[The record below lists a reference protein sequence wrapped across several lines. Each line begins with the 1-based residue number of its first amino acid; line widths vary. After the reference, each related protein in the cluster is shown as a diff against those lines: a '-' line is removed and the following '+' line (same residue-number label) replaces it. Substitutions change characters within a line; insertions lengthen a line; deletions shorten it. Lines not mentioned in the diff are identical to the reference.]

1 MKKSRTVRPT
11 AGVESPTTRRLP
23 LVELLIDTEAEL
35 FDLAVRSGLQVLDA
49 MLEEDRTAICGPRY
63 AHQADRTA
71 SRAGTVA
78 STVVLG
84 GRKVSIRRPRV
95 RSGRQEVPLPTFQ
108 TMAQTDPLRRRTVEQ
123 LLVGVSTRGHARS
136 LEPLPADIPSRSVSK
151 SAVSRRF
158 VAKTA
163 SQLAAWQATPLDDL
177 DLAGLLLDGVH
188 IGEHSWSSRWGLAS
202 TAQSTPSGS
211 GGFDGERDRLSE
223 PARQPPESWPA
234 HRSEHPRDA
243 RWVEGAAGGGHGG
256 VRSCRAG
263 AALPNPQD
271 PQHPRPSAGA
281 SAALGLATLKRAYQS
296 EDVKTATRLLRHLA
310 RRLDQEHPCAAA
322 SVREGLE
329 ETLTVL
335 TLGLSP
341 RLQRSLATTNAVES
355 LISRTRH
362 VKRNVKRWR
371 GGQMMLRWVAAGVL
385 EAAKGFRRLKGHAD
399 MPQLV
404 AALRAR
410 DQRLGLGDATEVEQV
425 A

>member
-23 LVELLIDTEAEL
+23 LVELLINTEAEL

-63 AHQADRTA
+63 AHQAERTA

-123 LLVGVSTRGHARS
+123 LLVGVSTRGYARS

-151 SAVSRRF
+151 SAVSRGF

-163 SQLAAWQATPLDDL
+163 SQLAAWQATPLDEL
-177 DLAGLLLDGVH
+177 DLAGLLLDVVH
-188 IGEHSWSSRWGLAS
+188 IGEHCVVVALGIGVDGTKHALGLWEGS
-202 TAQSTPSGS
+202 TENSTPCQSLLANLQSRGLRTDRSILVMLDGS
-211 GGFDGERDRLSE
+211 EALR
-223 PARQPPESWPA
+223 
-234 HRSEHPRDA
+234 
-243 RWVEGAAGGGHGG
+243 AAVTAEFG
-256 VRSCRAG
+256 R
-263 AALPNPQD
+263 AALVQRCQIHKTRNILDHLPERQ
-271 PQHPRPSAGA
+271 RPWV
-281 SAALGLATLKRAYQS
+281 LATLKRAYQS

-322 SVREGLE
+322 SLREGLAE
-329 ETLTVL
+329 LFTV
-335 TLGLSP
+335 
-341 RLQRSLATTNAVES
+341 N
-355 LISRTRH
+355 
-362 VKRNVKRWR
+362 
-371 GGQMMLRWVAAGVL
+371 
-385 EAAKGFRRLKGHAD
+385 
-399 MPQLV
+399 
-404 AALRAR
+404 
-410 DQRLGLGDATEVEQV
+410 RLGLPQSLRRCLTTTNIIDSSHAGVRQHTDRVSRWRNEEMAVRWAAVTFRETEKHYRRITGYEHLWMLKAHLDEEKDGVLAGMQKV
-425 A
+425 G

>member
-71 SRAGTVA
+71 SRAGPVA

-123 LLVGVSTRGHARS
+123 LLVGVSTRGYARS

-163 SQLAAWQATPLDDL
+163 SQLAAWQATPLDEL
-177 DLAGLLLDGVH
+177 DLVGLLLDGVH
-188 IGEHSWSSRWGLAS
+188 IGEHCVVVALGI
-202 TAQSTPSGS
+202 GV
-211 GGFDGERDRLSE
+211 DGTK
-223 PARQPPESWPA
+223 
-234 HRSEHPRDA
+234 H
-243 RWVEGAAGGGHGG
+243 
-256 VRSCRAG
+256 
-263 AALPNPQD
+263 
-271 PQHPRPSAGA
+271 
-281 SAALGLATLKRAYQS
+281 ALGLWEGSTENATVCQS
-296 EDVKTATRLLRHLA
+296 LLANLQSRGL
-310 RRLDQEHPCAAA
+310 RTDRSILVMLDG
-322 SVREGLE
+322 S
-329 ETLTVL
+329 
-335 TLGLSP
+335 
-341 RLQRSLATTNAVES
+341 
-355 LISRTRH
+355 
-362 VKRNVKRWR
+362 K
-371 GGQMMLRWVAAGVL
+371 
-385 EAAKGFRRLKGHAD
+385 
-399 MPQLV
+399 
-404 AALRAR
+404 ALRAAAEPPPNSNSGR
-410 DQRLGLGDATEVEQV
+410 DIPNTPDSAHSRPKKLLRCCWSNSQSQPSRLTSLAPDRNPILVQVRGRVKLGGGSLVLGLWLGHAGHCVLGEASNEGGTAPRRSHESAGPRTKDRSLFPHDRQSCELPLPHPHVILAAFRPPVR
-425 A
+425 

>member
-11 AGVESPTTRRLP
+11 AGVESQTTRRLP

-123 LLVGVSTRGHARS
+123 LLVGVSTRGYARS

-163 SQLAAWQATPLDDL
+163 SQLAAWQATPLDEL

-188 IGEHSWSSRWGLAS
+188 IGEHCVVVALGWRRRHKARPRALGR
-202 TAQSTPSGS
+202 
-211 GGFDGERDRLSE
+211 FDGERDRLSE

-281 SAALGLATLKRAYQS
+281 SAALGTGDPQARLSERGRQDRDAVAATPRPPS
-296 EDVKTATRLLRHLA
+296 R
-310 RRLDQEHPCAAA
+310 PGA
-322 SVREGLE
+322 SL
-329 ETLTVL
+329 
-335 TLGLSP
+335 
-341 RLQRSLATTNAVES
+341 
-355 LISRTRH
+355 
-362 VKRNVKRWR
+362 R
-371 GGQMMLRWVAAGVL
+371 GGQCARRARGDGDRADAGPLAASPALAGHDQRRREPHQQDPPRQTQR
-385 EAAKGFRRLKGHAD
+385 EALAGRPD
-399 MPQLV
+399 D
-404 AALRAR
+404 AALGRRRRPRSGQGVPAPE
-410 DQRLGLGDATEVEQV
+410 GTC
-425 A
+425 

>member
-23 LVELLIDTEAEL
+23 LVEVLIDTEAEL

-123 LLVGVSTRGHARS
+123 LLVGVSTRGYARS

-163 SQLAAWQATPLDDL
+163 SQLAAWQATPLDEL
-177 DLAGLLLDGVH
+177 DLVGLLLDGVH
-188 IGEHSWSSRWGLAS
+188 IGEHCVVVALGVGVDGTKHALGLWEGSTENATVCQSLLANLQSRGLRTDRSILVMLDGSKALRAAV
-202 TAQSTPSGS
+202 TAVFG
-211 GGFDGERDRLSE
+211 R
-223 PARQPPESWPA
+223 
-234 HRSEHPRDA
+234 
-243 RWVEGAAGGGHGG
+243 
-256 VRSCRAG
+256 
-263 AALPNPQD
+263 AALVQRCQIHKT

-281 SAALGLATLKRAYQS
+281 SAALGTGDPQARLSERGRQDRDAVAATPRPPS
-296 EDVKTATRLLRHLA
+296 R
-310 RRLDQEHPCAAA
+310 PGA
-322 SVREGLE
+322 SL
-329 ETLTVL
+329 
-335 TLGLSP
+335 
-341 RLQRSLATTNAVES
+341 
-355 LISRTRH
+355 
-362 VKRNVKRWR
+362 R
-371 GGQMMLRWVAAGVL
+371 GGQCARRARGDGDRADAGPLAASPALAGHDQRRREPHQQDPPRQTQR
-385 EAAKGFRRLKGHAD
+385 EALAGRSD
-399 MPQLV
+399 D
-404 AALRAR
+404 AALGRRRRPRSGQGVPAPE
-410 DQRLGLGDATEVEQV
+410 GTC
-425 A
+425 

>member
-11 AGVESPTTRRLP
+11 AGVESQTTRRLP

-123 LLVGVSTRGHARS
+123 LLVGVSTRGYARS

-177 DLAGLLLDGVH
+177 GSGRSPARTSASTV
-188 IGEHSWSSRWGLAS
+188 WSSRWGSAS
-202 TAQSTPSGS
+202 TARSTPSGS
-211 GGFDGERDRLSE
+211 GK
-223 PARQPPESWPA
+223 
-234 HRSEHPRDA
+234 
-243 RWVEGAAGGGHGG
+243 
-256 VRSCRAG
+256 VRRRT
-263 AALPNPQD
+263 
-271 PQHPRPSAGA
+271 RPSVRACSPTSRVVACAIGA
-281 SAALGLATLKRAYQS
+281 SS
-296 EDVKTATRLLRHLA
+296 
-310 RRLDQEHPCAAA
+310 
-322 SVREGLE
+322 
-329 ETLTVL
+329 
-335 TLGLSP
+335 
-341 RLQRSLATTNAVES
+341 
-355 LISRTRH
+355 
-362 VKRNVKRWR
+362 
-371 GGQMMLRWVAAGVL
+371 
-385 EAAKGFRRLKGHAD
+385 
-399 MPQLV
+399 
-404 AALRAR
+404 
-410 DQRLGLGDATEVEQV
+410 
-425 A
+425 